1 MTNNEKMSFGGI
13 MEQTIPKI
21 IKEVAKN
28 NPEVVAQRYK
38 DKDGN
43 FLPVTYKELLEKA
56 YDSGAGFLSLGLGR
70 EDHIGLISENRAEW
84 FQCDLG
90 IMGIGA
96 CDVPRGCDATEKD
109 IQYILSF
116 AECKTVVAENNNQV
130 KKILSVKNGIPTLNR
145 IISFDPIDETTIDA
159 CKDSGVEYLSF
170 SELHERGKKY
180 RAENQGIVEA
190 EFEKGQKDDL
200 ACIIFT
206 SGTTGEPKGVMLQ
219 HKAFL
224 TQIDELVERIPL
236 KPGNN
241 ALCILPVWHAFQ
253 RLCEYII
260 TSQGATLCY
269 SKPVGPVLLAD
280 IQKVNPTA
288 IPAVPRVFEA
298 VYEGIYRKMR
308 KTGGITYALF
318 SFFVG
323 AGSLH
328 SKIDRL
334 MFRKAARYRYD
345 HIVLLWI
352 FLFIPWIILGLIKCL
367 GDVLVFKKIRA
378 MFGTNLMGG
387 VSGGGAYP
395 PAVDNFFWTIGVNIV
410 EGYGLTETAPVISVR
425 PMNKPVFGTVGKPI
439 RGVEVRLV
447 DDFGKIIEKPGVK
460 GSIQVRGG
468 IVMKGY
474 YKKPELTAKVIDKDG
489 WFDTGDLGMKT
500 VTGELVLRGRKKD
513 TIVLRGGENVE
524 PAPIEM
530 KMNESK
536 YISQSVV
543 VGQDEKS
550 LGALVIP
557 SEAEVTQYAQDN
569 NISFTDYRDLL
580 TKEEIIKLIDSEVQA
595 NVNAKNGFKTFER
608 ISKVALLAKPFEVG
622 VELSAKQ
629 EVMRYKIP
637 DLYAKEMKIIFK

>member
-1 MTNNEKMSFGGI
+1 MTINEKMSFGGI
-13 MEQTIPKI
+13 MESTIPKI

-28 NPEVVAQRYK
+28 YPEIVAQRYK

-43 FLPVTYKELLEKA
+43 FLPVTYTELIQKA
-56 YDSGAGFLSLGLGR
+56 YDCGAGFLSLGLGR

-116 AECKTVVAENNNQV
+116 AECKTVVAENNSQV
-130 KKILSVKNGIPTLNR
+130 KKILSVKSGIPTLNR
-145 IISFDPIDETTIDA
+145 IISFDSIEKATADA
-159 CKDSGVEYLSF
+159 CKEAGIDYLSF
-170 SELHERGKKY
+170 AELLECGKKY
-180 RAENQGIVEA
+180 RSENNGKVEE
-190 EFEKGQKDDL
+190 EFDKGQKEDL

-206 SGTTGEPKGVMLQ
+206 SGTTGEPKGVMLE
-219 HKAFL
+219 HKNFL

-236 KPGNN
+236 QPGNN
-241 ALCILPVWHAFQ
+241 GLCILPVWHAFQ

-260 TSQGATLCY
+260 TSQAATLCY

-280 IQKVNPTA
+280 IQKLNPTA

-308 KTGGITYALF
+308 KTGGITYAMF

-323 AGSLH
+323 TGSLH
-328 SKIDRL
+328 SKIDRVL
-334 MFRKAARYRYD
+334 FRKTARFHYD

-352 FLFIPWIILGLIKCL
+352 ILFIPWIILGLIKCL
-367 GDVLVFKKIRA
+367 GDVLVFRKIRA
-378 MFGTNLMGG
+378 MFGTQLLGG
-387 VSGGGAYP
+387 ISGGGAYP
-395 PAVDNFFWTIGVNIV
+395 PVVDDFFWTIGVKIV

-425 PMNKPVFGTVGKPI
+425 PMSRPIFGTVGKPI
-439 RGVEVRLV
+439 RGVEVRIV

-460 GSIQVRGG
+460 GSIQVHGG
-468 IVMKGY
+468 VVMKGY
-474 YKKPELTAKVIDKDG
+474 YKKPELTAKVIDEDG
-489 WFDTGDLGMKT
+489 WFDTGDLGIKT
-500 VTGELVLRGRKKD
+500 VNGELVLRGRKKD

-530 KMNESK
+530 KINESK

-557 SEAEVTQYAQDN
+557 SEAEVTQYAEEN
-569 NISFTDYRDLL
+569 NISFTDFKDLV
-580 TKEEIIKLIDSEVQA
+580 TKEEIIKLIESEVQA
-595 NVNAKNGFKTFER
+595 NVCAKNGFKTFER
-608 ISKVALLAKPFEVG
+608 ISKVALLSKPFEVG

-637 DLYAKEMKIIFK
+637 DLYAKEMKYIFK